1 VSNVTIYD
9 VAKVAGVSIST
20 VSQTLNRPDRV
31 NSVTRGR
38 VLEAIEQLGYVPN
51 ATAANQ
57 ARGGVGRVG
66 VLAPFSSY
74 DSYRRRL
81 MGVLAGST
89 ATARDI
95 VVYDNESAAASEAPL
110 LRTLPVTGRLD
121 GLLIMGLP
129 VDDELA
135 EHLIRRRQPTVL
147 IDSSRPEFSSVNI
160 DDEEG
165 GAIAARH
172 LLERGH
178 TCFAFVQ
185 EPQESFAFVS
195 QGQRRNIGFLAAM
208 SDAGFGE
215 DRVHTVLA
223 ANDIAGGRKALHD
236 VLSREPRPTAVFAH
250 HDVLAAGVLLECRA
264 QGVRVPDDLA
274 IVGFDDADIAEAA
287 GLTTIRQHFEESGR
301 IGIRLLDERLA
312 DASTPVQRIVLGLEL
327 VARDTT

>member
-1 VSNVTIYD
+1 MTIYD
-9 VAKVAGVSIST
+9 VAALAGVSIST

-31 NSVTRGR
+31 NATTRGR
-38 VLEAIEQLGYVPN
+38 VLEAIEQLGYVPS
-51 ATAANQ
+51 ATAATQ

-81 MGVLAGST
+81 MGVLTGSGAST
-89 ATARDI
+89 RDI

-110 LRTLPVTGRLD
+110 LRTLPVSGRLD

-135 EHLIRRRQPTVL
+135 AHLTRRRLPTVL
-147 IDSSRPEFSSVNI
+147 IDSGRPEFSSVNI

-172 LLERGH
+172 LLARGH

-195 QGQRRNIGFLAAM
+195 QGQRRNIGFLAEM
-208 SDAGFGE
+208 TRAGLGE

-223 ANDIAGGRKALHD
+223 SNDIAGGRKALHD
-236 VLSREPRPTAVFAH
+236 VLSRTPMPTAVFAH
-250 HDVLAAGVLLECRA
+250 HDVLAAGVLLECRS
-264 QGVRVPDDLA
+264 QGVRVPDELA
-274 IVGFDDADIAEAA
+274 IVGFDDADIAEAS
-287 GLTTIRQHFEESGR
+287 GLTTVRQHFEESGR
-301 IGIRLLDERLA
+301 IGVRLLDGRLA

>member
-1 VSNVTIYD
+1 MSNVTIYD

-31 NSVTRGR
+31 NSVTRAR

-57 ARGGVGRVG
+57 ARGGVGRLG

-89 ATARDI
+89 AATRDI

-135 EHLIRRRQPTVL
+135 EHLTRRRQPTVL

-223 ANDIAGGRKALHD
+223 TNDIAGGRKALHD
-236 VLSREPRPTAVFAH
+236 VLSRKPAPTAVFAH
-250 HDVLAAGVLLECRA
+250 HDMLAAGVLLECRA

>member
-1 VSNVTIYD
+1 MGNVTIYD
-9 VAKVAGVSIST
+9 VAAKAGVSIST

-31 NSVTRGR
+31 NVVTRER
-38 VLEAIEQLGYVPN
+38 VLKAIEALGYVPN

-74 DSYRRRL
+74 DSFRRRL
-81 MGVLAGST
+81 MGVLTGAET
-89 ATARDI
+89 RDV
-95 VVYDNESAAASEAPL
+95 VVYDNESAAASESPL

-129 VDDELA
+129 LDDELA
-135 EHLIRRRQPTVL
+135 EYLIGRRQPTVL

-172 LLERGH
+172 LLARGH

-195 QGQRRNIGFLAAM
+195 QGQRRNIGFLAEMAR
-208 SDAGFGE
+208 AGLGE

-223 ANDIAGGRKALHD
+223 SNDISGGRKALHG
-236 VLSREPRPTAVFAH
+236 VLACEPRPTAVFAH
-250 HDVLAAGVLLECRA
+250 HDVLAAGVLLECRSV
-264 QGVRVPDDLA
+264 GVRVPDDLA

-287 GLTTIRQHFEESGR
+287 GLTTVRQHFEESGR

-312 DASTPVQRIVLGLEL
+312 DSSSPVQRIELGLEL
-327 VARDTT
+327 IARDTT

>member
-9 VAKVAGVSIST
+9 VAELAGVSIST

-31 NSVTRGR
+31 NVVTRKR
-38 VLEAIEQLGYVPN
+38 VLDAIERLGYVPN
-51 ATAANQ
+51 ATAADQ
-57 ARGGVGRVG
+57 ARGGSGRVG

-74 DSYRRRL
+74 ASFHRRL
-81 MGVLAGST
+81 TGVLT
-89 ATARDI
+89 ASRLASRDI
-95 VVYDNESAAASEAPL
+95 VVYDNESAAASQSPL
-110 LRTLPVTGRLD
+110 LRTLPVNGRLA

-135 EHLIRRRQPTVL
+135 DYLIRRRQQTVL
-147 IDSSRPEFSSVNI
+147 VDSSRPEFSSVNI

-165 GAIAARH
+165 GAIVARH
-172 LLERGH
+172 LLAAGH

-195 QGQRRNIGFLAAM
+195 QGQRRNTGFLAEMAK
-208 SDAGFGE
+208 AGLDE

-223 ANDIAGGRKALHD
+223 SNDIAGGRKALRE
-236 VLSREPRPTAVFAH
+236 VLTRDPKPTAVFAH
-250 HDVLAAGVLLECRA
+250 HDVLAAGVLLECRSA
-264 QGVRVPDDLA
+264 GVRVPDDLA

-301 IGIRLLDERLA
+301 IGARLLSERLTDPA
-312 DASTPVQRIVLGLEL
+312 TPVQRIVLGLEL
-327 VARDTT
+327 VNRETT